1 MKTALKES
9 EHILAQLRIEPTV
22 TYLKDQK
29 QAKQEYKMPPEA
41 PNKP

>member
-9 EHILAQLRIEPTV
+9 EHTLAQLRIEPIV

-29 QAKQEYKMPPEA
+29 QAK
-41 PNKP
+41 